1 MKTLKMLGLTFV
13 AVALLLVVTTKSAQ
27 ADRYYYYNPLLLPFA
42 VAGSVIGT
50 AAAITTGIVPVP
62 FYAYPAY
69 YGPRYYA
76 PAPAYYGPRS
86 YYYRPAWIPRHHVRY
101 GARIPGHW
109 SRY

>member
-27 ADRYYYYNPLLLPFA
+27 ADRYYCLNPLLLPFA

-50 AAAITTGIVPVP
+50 AAAITTGIVPAP
-62 FYAYPAY
+62 FYPYPAY
-69 YGPRYYA
+69 YGPRYYTT
-76 PAPAYYGPRS
+76 APAYYGPRP
-86 YYYRPAWIPRHHVRY
+86 YYYRSGWVPRHHGRY
-101 GARIPGHW
+101 GARTSGHW